1 MPEPA
6 EALSD
11 RELAVLRLLPTML
24 TNREIAD
31 QLYVSV
37 NTVKTHLKQV
47 YRKLGAADRADAVSR
62 ARRLGLIAL
71 AV

>member
-1 MPEPA
+1 MFRYPLSFLIYSGAFDGMPD
-6 EALSD
+6 AL
-11 RELAVLRLLPTML
+11 
-24 TNREIAD
+24 
-31 QLYVSV
+31 
-37 NTVKTHLKQV
+37 KKQV